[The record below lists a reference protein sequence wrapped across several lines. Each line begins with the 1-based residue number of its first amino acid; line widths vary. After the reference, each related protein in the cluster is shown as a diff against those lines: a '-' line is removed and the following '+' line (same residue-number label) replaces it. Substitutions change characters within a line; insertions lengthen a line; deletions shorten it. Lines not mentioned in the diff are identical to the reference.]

1 MGRRSREKD
10 GTKRNGRCRCREEE
24 REGGEARRRR
34 SKEDEEQGGGAE
46 RRGEERPREAKM
58 DMLHMQTQRADTAI
72 MLTQRRKCTR
82 SE

>member
-1 MGRRSREKD
+1 MGRRRK
-10 GTKRNGRCRCREEE
+10 GRGRCGEEE

-58 DMLHMQTQRADTAI
+58 DTLNMQTQR
-72 MLTQRRKCTR
+72 RKRTR
-82 SE
+82 DDAE